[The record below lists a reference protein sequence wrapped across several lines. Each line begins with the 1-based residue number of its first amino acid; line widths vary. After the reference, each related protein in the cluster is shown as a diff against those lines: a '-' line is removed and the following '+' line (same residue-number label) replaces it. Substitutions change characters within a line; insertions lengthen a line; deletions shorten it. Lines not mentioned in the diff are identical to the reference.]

1 MIRQSTVFFDEIFDE
16 NKYSTHDGIK
26 YLILNNKKKYEK
38 NFEKTIKLKKN
49 EEFIIKLSRKYDLF
63 SDFIFEY
70 DKGDVIN
77 FGEIKELPSDLN
89 RVIKTYLI
97 PKCNV
102 DIFIN
107 NGSHNIQLAENINN
121 NKNNII
127 KKINLNM
134 KDDGQS
140 FFSYISNHLP
150 IISIRFCNIY
160 LKFISNQYTNLNI
173 KLKGTLL
180 NDELRKEMAT
190 GPYKYNGKNNLVI
203 VGGMIGNRS

>member
-1 MIRQSTVFFDEIFDE
+1 M
-16 NKYSTHDGIK
+16 
-26 YLILNNKKKYEK
+26 
-38 NFEKTIKLKKN
+38 
-49 EEFIIKLSRKYDLF
+49 
-63 SDFIFEY
+63 
-70 DKGDVIN
+70 IN

>member
-1 MIRQSTVFFDEIFDE
+1 MRHSTVYFDIIFNE
-16 NKYSTHDGIK
+16 NESSTYDGIK
-26 YLILNNKKKYEK
+26 YLILHNKKKYEK
-38 NFEKTIKLKKN
+38 KFEKTIKLKKN
-49 EEFIIKLSRKYDLF
+49 EQLIIELTRKYDLF

-107 NGSHNIQLAENINN
+107 NGIHNIQSAENVNS
-121 NKNNII
+121 NKKNII
-127 KKINLNM
+127 KKKINLNM
-134 KDDGQS
+134 NDDGQP

-150 IISIRFCNIY
+150 IISIPFCKIY
-160 LKFISNQYTNLNI
+160 LKFISNQDTNLNI

-203 VGGMIGNRS
+203 IGGMIANRC